1 MRPEY
6 PFVPPRRHPNCL
18 MLIVRLRG
26 APCRRR
32 RRAFFARMHAEAR
45 RLGIVMSQRLGLC
58 LLFGAERIC
67 TTAHRH
73 QMTTWLMDQP
83 EVRSIQVGELF
94 HLGDLF
100 ERDGRRRQQDTAAV
114 ASNESDLASRLIGGL
129 LMQWLLYLWGRV

>member
-1 MRPEY
+1 
-6 PFVPPRRHPNCL
+6 
-18 MLIVRLRG
+18 
-26 APCRRR
+26 
-32 RRAFFARMHAEAR
+32 MHAEAR

-100 ERDGRRRQQDTAAV
+100 ERDGRRRQQDTATV